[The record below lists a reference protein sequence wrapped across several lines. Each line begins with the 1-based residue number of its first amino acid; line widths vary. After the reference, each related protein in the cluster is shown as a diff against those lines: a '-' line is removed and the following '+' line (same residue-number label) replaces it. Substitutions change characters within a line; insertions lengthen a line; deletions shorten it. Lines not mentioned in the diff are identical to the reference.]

1 MREEKYRE
9 KKLAILSLHDIG
21 IHSNAV
27 HISLRNYRELDLIVQ
42 GIGAIRVIIM
52 WCVVFDLLFWFL

>member
-52 WCVVFDLLFWFL
+52 